1 MFNNIL
7 VVCVG
12 NICRSPTAE
21 RLLQRYHPELKVESA
36 GLGAL
41 VGKGADPTAISVAA
55 EHQLSLEGHCA
66 RQISRSLCRN
76 YDLIL
81 TMEKRH
87 IERLCEMAPEMRG
100 KVMLFGHWDN
110 ECEIPDP
117 YRKSRETFAAVYTLL
132 ERSARQWAPGIER
145 RAGIRM
151 TEKVKQHAAPV
162 TGSDEI
168 DIGRLVGTV
177 IEARWWVIGITA
189 VFALCAVVYTF
200 FATPIYSADALVQ
213 IEQNSGNSLVQDIG
227 SALANKPPASDAEI
241 QLIRSR
247 LVLGKT
253 VDDLDLD
260 IAVSKNTFPIFG
272 AGWDRLMGRQNE
284 TVKVTT
290 FNRPKE
296 MADQVFTLNV
306 LDDKNY
312 TLSSDGGF
320 SARGQA
326 GQMLKKEGVTLMVE
340 AIHARPGSEFTV
352 TKYSTLGMINQL
364 QNSLT
369 VTENGKDAGVL
380 SLTYTGEDREQIRD
394 ILNSIA
400 RNYQEQNIERKSAE
414 ASKSLAF
421 LAQQLPEVRSRL
433 DVAENKL
440 NAFRQDKDSVDLPLE
455 AKAVL
460 DSMVNIDAQLN
471 ELTFKEAEISKLY
484 TKVHPA
490 YRTLLE
496 KRQALEDEKAKLNG
510 RVTAMPK
517 TQQEIVRLTRDV
529 ESGQQ
534 VYMQLLN
541 KEQELKIT
549 EASTVGDVRIVDPA
563 ITQPGV
569 LKPKKGLII
578 LGAIILGLML
588 SIVGVL
594 LRSLFNRGIESPQVL
609 EEHGIS
615 VYASIPLSEWQK
627 ARDSVKTIKGVKRY
641 KQSQLLAVGNPT
653 DLAIEA
659 IRSLRTSLHFAMMQA
674 QNNVLMMTGVS
685 PSIGKTFVCANLA
698 AVISQTNKRVLLI
711 DCDMRKGYT
720 HELLGTNNVNGLSEI
735 LIGQG
740 DITTA
745 AKPTSIAKFDL
756 IPRGQVPP
764 NPSELLMSERFAEL
778 VNWASK
784 NYDLVLIDTPPILAV
799 TDAAIVGRHV
809 GTTLMVARYAVNT
822 LKEVETSLSRFE
834 QNGIPVKGVILN
846 SIFRRAS
853 AYQDYGYYEYEYK
866 SDAK

>member
-1 MFNNIL
+1 
-7 VVCVG
+7 
-12 NICRSPTAE
+12 
-21 RLLQRYHPELKVESA
+21 
-36 GLGAL
+36 
-41 VGKGADPTAISVAA
+41 
-55 EHQLSLEGHCA
+55 
-66 RQISRSLCRN
+66 
-76 YDLIL
+76 
-81 TMEKRH
+81 
-87 IERLCEMAPEMRG
+87 
-100 KVMLFGHWDN
+100 
-110 ECEIPDP
+110 
-117 YRKSRETFAAVYTLL
+117 
-132 ERSARQWAPGIER
+132 
-145 RAGIRM
+145 M

-177 IEARWWVIGITA
+177 IEARWWVIGITT

-213 IEQNSGNSLVQDIG
+213 IEQSSGNSLVQDIG
-227 SALANKPPASDAEI
+227 SALANKPLASDAEI

-306 LDDKNY
+306 LDNKNY

-326 GQMLKKEGVTLMVE
+326 GQMLTKEGVTLMVE
-340 AIHARPGSEFTV
+340 AIHASPGSEFTI

-421 LAQQLPEVRSRL
+421 LEQQLPEVRSRL

-615 VYASIPLSEWQK
+615 VYASISLSEWQK
-627 ARDSVKTIKGVKRY
+627 ARDSVKTIKGIKRY

>member
-1 MFNNIL
+1 
-7 VVCVG
+7 
-12 NICRSPTAE
+12 
-21 RLLQRYHPELKVESA
+21 
-36 GLGAL
+36 
-41 VGKGADPTAISVAA
+41 
-55 EHQLSLEGHCA
+55 
-66 RQISRSLCRN
+66 
-76 YDLIL
+76 
-81 TMEKRH
+81 
-87 IERLCEMAPEMRG
+87 
-100 KVMLFGHWDN
+100 
-110 ECEIPDP
+110 
-117 YRKSRETFAAVYTLL
+117 
-132 ERSARQWAPGIER
+132 
-145 RAGIRM
+145 M
-151 TEKVKQHAAPV
+151 TEKVKQSAAPV
-162 TGSDEI
+162 TGNDEI
-168 DIGRLVGTV
+168 DIGRLVATV
-177 IEARWWVIGITA
+177 VEARWWVLGITTA
-189 VFALCAVVYTF
+189 FALCAAVYTL

-213 IEQNSGNSLVQDIG
+213 IEQNTGNSLVQDIG
-227 SALANKPPASDAEI
+227 SALSNKPPASEAEI
-241 QLIRSR
+241 QLIQSR

-253 VDDLDLD
+253 VDDLNLD
-260 IAVSKNTFPIFG
+260 IAVTKDTFPIFG

-284 TVKVTT
+284 TVNVTT
-290 FNRPKE
+290 FTLPKAMNE
-296 MADQVFTLNV
+296 QTFTLNV
-306 LDDKNY
+306 LNDKSY
-312 TLSSDGGF
+312 QLVSDGGF
-320 SARGQA
+320 SARGQV
-326 GQMLKKEGVTLMVE
+326 GKVLEHDGVTMLVE
-340 AIHARPGSEFTV
+340 AIHASPESQFTV
-352 TKYSTLGMINQL
+352 SKFSTLGMINTL
-364 QNSLT
+364 QNNLM
-369 VTENGKDAGVL
+369 VTETGKDTGVL
-380 SLTYTGEDREQIRD
+380 SLTFTGEDREQIRQ
-394 ILNSIA
+394 ILDSIT
-400 RNYQEQNIERKSAE
+400 RNYLQQNVERKSEE
-414 ASKSLAF
+414 AAKSLAF
-421 LAQQLPEVRSRL
+421 LAKQLPEVRNRL

-471 ELTFKEAEISKLY
+471 ELTFKEAEISKLF
-484 TKVHPA
+484 TKAHPA

-496 KRQALEDEKAKLNG
+496 KRQALEDEKSKLNG

-541 KEQELKIT
+541 KQQELKIT

-563 ITQPGV
+563 IAQPGV
-569 LKPKKGLII
+569 LKPKTALII
-578 LGAIILGLML
+578 LGSIILCLML
-588 SIVGVL
+588 SVVGVL
-594 LRSLFNRGIESPQVL
+594 LRSLFNRGIESPLAL

-627 ARDSVKTIKGVKRY
+627 ARDNVQTIKGVKRY

-659 IRSLRTSLHFAMMQA
+659 VRSLRTSLHFAMMQA
-674 QNNVLMMTGVS
+674 RNNVLMLTGVS

-735 LIGQG
+735 LIGKG
-740 DITTA
+740 DISSS
-745 AKPTSIAKFDL
+745 AKPTSIPHFDL

-764 NPSELLMSERFAEL
+764 NPSELLMSERFGEL
-778 VNWASK
+778 IAWASSH
-784 NYDLVLIDTPPILAV
+784 YDLVLIDTPPILAV

-834 QNGIPVKGVILN
+834 QNGIQVKGVILN

-853 AYQDYGYYEYEYK
+853 GYQDYGYYEYEYT

>member
-1 MFNNIL
+1 
-7 VVCVG
+7 
-12 NICRSPTAE
+12 
-21 RLLQRYHPELKVESA
+21 
-36 GLGAL
+36 
-41 VGKGADPTAISVAA
+41 
-55 EHQLSLEGHCA
+55 
-66 RQISRSLCRN
+66 
-76 YDLIL
+76 
-81 TMEKRH
+81 
-87 IERLCEMAPEMRG
+87 
-100 KVMLFGHWDN
+100 
-110 ECEIPDP
+110 
-117 YRKSRETFAAVYTLL
+117 
-132 ERSARQWAPGIER
+132 
-145 RAGIRM
+145 M
-151 TEKVKQHAAPV
+151 TEKVKQSAAPV
-162 TGSDEI
+162 TGNDEI
-168 DIGRLVGTV
+168 DIGRLVATV
-177 IEARWWVIGITA
+177 VEARWWVLGITTA
-189 VFALCAVVYTF
+189 FALCAAVYTL

-213 IEQNSGNSLVQDIG
+213 IEQNTGNSLVQGIG
-227 SALANKPPASDAEI
+227 SALSNKPPASEAEI
-241 QLIRSR
+241 QLIQSR

-253 VDDLDLD
+253 VDDLNLD
-260 IAVSKNTFPIFG
+260 IAVTKDTFPIFG

-284 TVKVTT
+284 TVNVTT
-290 FNRPKE
+290 FTLPKAMNE
-296 MADQVFTLNV
+296 QTFTLNV
-306 LDDKNY
+306 LNDKSY
-312 TLSSDGGF
+312 QLVSDGGF
-320 SARGQA
+320 SARGQV
-326 GQMLKKEGVTLMVE
+326 GKVLEHDGVTMLVE
-340 AIHARPGSEFTV
+340 AIHASPESQFTV
-352 TKYSTLGMINQL
+352 SKFSTLGMINTL
-364 QNSLT
+364 QNNLM
-369 VTENGKDAGVL
+369 VTETGKDTGVL
-380 SLTYTGEDREQIRD
+380 SLTFTGEDREQIRQ
-394 ILNSIA
+394 ILDSIT
-400 RNYQEQNIERKSAE
+400 RNYLQQNVERKSEE
-414 ASKSLAF
+414 AAKSLAF
-421 LAQQLPEVRSRL
+421 LAKQLPEVRNRL

-471 ELTFKEAEISKLY
+471 ELTFKEAEISKLF
-484 TKVHPA
+484 TKAHPA

-496 KRQALEDEKAKLNG
+496 KRQALEDEKSKLNG

-541 KEQELKIT
+541 KQQELKIT

-563 ITQPGV
+563 IAQPGV
-569 LKPKKGLII
+569 LKPKTALII
-578 LGAIILGLML
+578 LGSIILCLML
-588 SIVGVL
+588 SVVGVL
-594 LRSLFNRGIESPQVL
+594 LRSLFNRGIESPLAL

-627 ARDSVKTIKGVKRY
+627 ARDNVQTIKGVKRY

-659 IRSLRTSLHFAMMQA
+659 VRSLRTSLHFAMMQA
-674 QNNVLMMTGVS
+674 RNNVLMLTGVS

-735 LIGQG
+735 LIGKG
-740 DITTA
+740 DISSS
-745 AKPTSIAKFDL
+745 AKPTSIPHFDL

-764 NPSELLMSERFAEL
+764 NPSELLMSERFGEL
-778 VNWASK
+778 IAWASSH
-784 NYDLVLIDTPPILAV
+784 YDLVLIDTPPILAV

-834 QNGIPVKGVILN
+834 QNGIQVKGVILN

-853 AYQDYGYYEYEYK
+853 GYQDYGYYEYEYT

>member
-1 MFNNIL
+1 
-7 VVCVG
+7 
-12 NICRSPTAE
+12 
-21 RLLQRYHPELKVESA
+21 
-36 GLGAL
+36 
-41 VGKGADPTAISVAA
+41 
-55 EHQLSLEGHCA
+55 
-66 RQISRSLCRN
+66 
-76 YDLIL
+76 
-81 TMEKRH
+81 
-87 IERLCEMAPEMRG
+87 
-100 KVMLFGHWDN
+100 
-110 ECEIPDP
+110 
-117 YRKSRETFAAVYTLL
+117 
-132 ERSARQWAPGIER
+132 
-145 RAGIRM
+145 M
-151 TEKVKQHAAPV
+151 TEKVKQSAAV

-177 IEARWWVIGITA
+177 IEARWWVLGTTA
-189 VFALCAVVYTF
+189 IFALCAVIYTF

-213 IEQNSGNSLVQDIG
+213 IEQNAGNSLVQDIN

-260 IAVSKNTFPIFG
+260 IAVTKNTFPLFG
-272 AGWDRLMGRQNE
+272 AGWERLMGRHNE
-284 TVKVTT
+284 MVKVTT
-290 FNRPKE
+290 FTRPE
-296 MADQVFTLNV
+296 TMSGQIFTLKV
-306 LDDKNY
+306 LGDKRY
-312 TLSSDGGF
+312 QLVSDGGF
-320 SARGQA
+320 SAQGVVGQP
-326 GQMLKKEGVTLMVE
+326 LNKDGVTMRVE
-340 AIHARPGSEFTV
+340 AIDARPDTEFTV
-352 TKYSTLGMINQL
+352 SKFSTLGMINNL
-364 QNSLT
+364 QNNLT
-369 VTENGKDAGVL
+369 VTETGKDTGVL
-380 SLTYTGEDREQIRD
+380 NLTFTGEDRDQIRD
-394 ILNSIA
+394 ILNSIT
-400 RNYQEQNIERKSAE
+400 RNYLQQDIAWKSEE
-414 ASKSLAF
+414 AGKSLAF
-421 LAQQLPEVRSRL
+421 LAKQLPEVRSRL

-471 ELTFKEAEISKLY
+471 ELTFKEAEISKLF
-484 TKVHPA
+484 TKAHPA

-496 KRQALEDEKAKLNG
+496 KRKGLEDKKAKLNG

-541 KEQELKIT
+541 KQQELKIT
-549 EASTVGDVRIVDPA
+549 EASTVGDVRIVDLA

-569 LKPKKGLII
+569 LKPKKALII
-578 LGAIILGLML
+578 LGSIILGLML

-594 LRSLFNRGIESPQVL
+594 LRSLFNRGIESPQAL

-627 ARDSVKTIKGVKRY
+627 ARDSVKTIKGIKRY

-674 QNNVLMMTGVS
+674 QNNVLMLTGVS
-685 PSIGKTFVCANLA
+685 SSIGKTFVCANLA
-698 AVISQTNKRVLLI
+698 AVISQTHKRVLLI

-720 HELLGTNNVNGLSEI
+720 HELLGTNNVDGLSDILAGKGEI
-735 LIGQG
+735 
-740 DITTA
+740 A
-745 AKPTSIAKFDL
+745 SCAKPTAIANFDL

-764 NPSELLMSERFAEL
+764 NPSELLMSERFGEL
-778 VNWASK
+778 IAWASSR
-784 NYDLVLIDTPPILAV
+784 YDLVLIDTPPILAV

-822 LKEVETSLSRFE
+822 LKEVETSLSRFD
-834 QNGIPVKGVILN
+834 QNGIQVKGVILN
-846 SIFRRAS
+846 SIFRRATG
-853 AYQDYGYYEYEYK
+853 YQDYGYYEYEYQ
-866 SDAK
+866 SDSK

>member
-1 MFNNIL
+1 
-7 VVCVG
+7 
-12 NICRSPTAE
+12 
-21 RLLQRYHPELKVESA
+21 
-36 GLGAL
+36 
-41 VGKGADPTAISVAA
+41 
-55 EHQLSLEGHCA
+55 
-66 RQISRSLCRN
+66 
-76 YDLIL
+76 
-81 TMEKRH
+81 
-87 IERLCEMAPEMRG
+87 
-100 KVMLFGHWDN
+100 
-110 ECEIPDP
+110 
-117 YRKSRETFAAVYTLL
+117 
-132 ERSARQWAPGIER
+132 
-145 RAGIRM
+145 M

-340 AIHARPGSEFTV
+340 AIH
-352 TKYSTLGMINQL
+352 
-364 QNSLT
+364 
-369 VTENGKDAGVL
+369 
-380 SLTYTGEDREQIRD
+380 
-394 ILNSIA
+394 A